1 MLEKRKN
8 PRYGVMSHAKIPGI
22 LEGKNLLKDISIT
35 GCRVACKS
43 AKNVKTGEKY
53 QIEIEPEKGSHIS
66 KFQLEAECKWIQSE
80 GDSTEL
86 GFDII
91 SSPKGKQFQSYVD
104 YLEYLSRNSILS

>member
-8 PRYGVMSHAKIPGI
+8 PRYGSMSHVKIPGI

-43 AKNVKTGEKY
+43 ALNIKTGEEY
-53 QIEIEPEKGSHIS
+53 QIEIEPERALHIS
-66 KFQLEAECKWIQSE
+66 KFQFQAECKWIQSI
-80 GDSTEL
+80 GDTTEL

-91 SSPKGKQFQSYVD
+91 SSPKGKQFQNYVD
-104 YLEYLSRNSILS
+104 FLECLSYNSV